1 VDEIGEWLRS
11 GGAFVEI
18 GPFATERIRRDYTLG
33 LELVVTHGA
42 TKLDLPQRCHG
53 YSSYQRS
60 EPLRMQR
67 EYLCHGFEID
77 TEEIGLVES
86 LGKLYLLESQKP
98 RLAHHP
104 ATGR

>member
-1 VDEIGEWLRS
+1 MV
-11 GGAFVEI
+11 F
-18 GPFATERIRRDYTLG
+18 
-33 LELVVTHGA
+33 
-42 TKLDLPQRCHG
+42 K
-53 YSSYQRS
+53 
-60 EPLRMQR
+60 
-67 EYLCHGFEID
+67 ID